1 MLHDRKQL
9 PALRF
14 MKTFHDDK
22 KVNFDYEKFILEKSL
37 SPYIYEN
44 DIMANFLFRLQPM
57 MSLFFDQMNII
68 KNWKNF
74 MVDKYY
80 YKQKG

>member
-1 MLHDRKQL
+1 MLHDKKQL
-9 PALRF
+9 PSLRF

-22 KVNFDYEKFILEKSL
+22 KVHFDYESYILEKSL

-44 DIMANFLFRLQPM
+44 EIMRKFLYKLQPM
-57 MSLFFDQMNII
+57 MSLFFDQFNLI

>member
-1 MLHDRKQL
+1 MLHDKKQL
-9 PALRF
+9 PILRF

-22 KVNFDYEKFILEKSL
+22 DVHFDYEKFILEKSL

-44 DIMANFLFRLQPM
+44 EVMAKFLYRLQPM
-57 MSLFFDQMNII
+57 MALFFDQFNLI
-68 KNWKNF
+68 KNWKNY
-74 MVDKYY
+74 MVSKYH